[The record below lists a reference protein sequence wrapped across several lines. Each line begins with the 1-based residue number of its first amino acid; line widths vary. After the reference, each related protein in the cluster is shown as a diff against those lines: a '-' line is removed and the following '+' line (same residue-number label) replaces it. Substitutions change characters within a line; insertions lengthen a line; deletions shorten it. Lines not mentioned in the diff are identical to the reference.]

1 MLDVI
6 RAKTKA
12 VKQFGKDK
20 LRDMN
25 DNVTVQVR
33 SRFLDQWCEICGVTD
48 PMDIDYNEP
57 HVAIE
62 YLLCDPVNIKLLRSK
77 NQDDKQL
84 VYSQMTDEMLYI
96 YFNEEDN
103 GTRYCDI
110 ETRSMSKLVRGGK
123 NKKKGMRLP

>member
-123 NKKKGMRLP
+123 NKKKGK

>member
-110 ETRSMSKLVRGGK
+110 ETRSMSKLVRGDK
-123 NKKKGMRLP
+123 NKKKGK